1 MGRTR
6 AAVSSRRP
14 GATLA
19 VMLVIAAAVG
29 TMISWGLGFP
39 HSLAFA
45 QASGQPR
52 QDFKTSHAARIA
64 RAATQELEVPPA
76 VGDLPA
82 DEELAKTGG
91 FVQRP
96 SNRYKPTREIRWTT
110 SYTRRNMNE
119 EAERLKPYL
128 MPLLEKQLSAKDI
141 AFALNRIGHK
151 IRHLLFRPP
160 RGLPIFTESRVRK
173 ILRKGKNDDG
183 IRLNKFLRQDNLPPF
198 APGARYPTEMVAS
211 GTYFAEVPPL
221 APWSPKVAGA
231 PGAPGAPWER

>member
-1 MGRTR
+1 MG
-6 AAVSSRRP
+6 
-14 GATLA
+14 
-19 VMLVIAAAVG
+19 
-29 TMISWGLGFP
+29 
-39 HSLAFA
+39 
-45 QASGQPR
+45 
-52 QDFKTSHAARIA
+52 
-64 RAATQELEVPPA
+64 
-76 VGDLPA
+76 
-82 DEELAKTGG
+82 
-91 FVQRP
+91 
-96 SNRYKPTREIRWTT
+96 
-110 SYTRRNMNE
+110 

-128 MPLLEKQLSAKDI
+128 MPLLEKQLSAKEI

-173 ILRKGKNDDG
+173 I
-183 IRLNKFLRQDNLPPF
+183 LRQDNLPPF